1 MSTFDIFCLAF
12 ILIPSFVFKVKNYK
26 TVIICKMNVFL
37 LPLLSLL
44 QKKPNDFS

>member
-12 ILIPSFVFKVKNYK
+12 ILILSFVFKVKNYK
-26 TVIICKMNVFL
+26 RVIICKMNLFL

-44 QKKPNDFS
+44 QKGKWF